1 MPISSDSGQADSSG
15 LSSSLRRNIETLRE
29 RRRQELM
36 DSGKE
41 DKLANA
47 ITAFTGSM
55 RFVYVH
61 LALYGGWILSNLLPG
76 LPHFDPT
83 FVILA
88 MAASVEAIFLSTFV
102 LISQNRAMAATDK
115 RDDLDLHI
123 NLLAEHELTKLI
135 VMVAAIAEQL
145 QVRTGAEQEI
155 GEITKDVAPDA
166 VLSEIEK

>member
-1 MPISSDSGQADSSG
+1 
-15 LSSSLRRNIETLRE
+15 
-29 RRRQELM
+29 
-36 DSGKE
+36 
-41 DKLANA
+41 
-47 ITAFTGSM
+47 
-55 RFVYVH
+55 
-61 LALYGGWILSNLLPG
+61 
-76 LPHFDPT
+76 
-83 FVILA
+83 
-88 MAASVEAIFLSTFV
+88 
-102 LISQNRAMAATDK
+102 MAATDK

>member
-1 MPISSDSGQADSSG
+1 
-15 LSSSLRRNIETLRE
+15 
-29 RRRQELM
+29 
-36 DSGKE
+36 
-41 DKLANA
+41 
-47 ITAFTGSM
+47 
-55 RFVYVH
+55 